1 MKQNV
6 IQRAGE
12 QPKQQGPNLTG
23 IPTQMKMDLERR
35 SGLSFDDVR
44 VHYNSDK
51 PIRIGAL
58 AYTQGTQVY
67 MGPGQERHLGH
78 ELGHVVQQK
87 SFCIPPTSWINGQP
101 VNESPALECQAGILS
116 GFPCTISHSEDGRRR
131 QYPIQ
136 KLSICISVDDKIDV
150 INVPAPD
157 DPAFNDAVEYLYFR
171 VIVPYFN
178 ENEYQFFRIRHYFR
192 NFMINLAEEQLE
204 EQIEAADLAEVFASS
219 IEDRTM
225 RVGRNEI
232 KVLRKFNASS
242 MGRPSWTK
250 EIKSQLSA
258 RKREDAGERTDI
270 RHVVR
275 NYHLKTAIK
284 TAIENS
290 SLAEVAEAARRM
302 LNEDD
307 PENAT
312 MVRRLYTVLYRN
324 IDNLW
329 MGSSAMNQLIG
340 FLANVFDSYGNK
352 LISIEVPEGEEQN
365 FLTGFLERL
374 SSSVWAQSN
383 IILRKFPKQL
393 ECIQSQVNE
402 YLKLVDSYA
411 DDAIQNGLSLYNIGY
426 FLIEIGDTLG
436 FDLID
441 DLSPDS
447 YMRTARLIGVASSLI
462 EYTSGVLNMDVD
474 DLMDNF
480 ALFLGSESQKPSD
493 PDGSEQARAIAQAA
507 EGSKMDDGVL
517 DSGSQERDLELFQI
531 NNCLITAI
539 AANRGVSPGI
549 GEITQIRMSLWANL
563 SVPPGVFLNADDA
576 NVVAGIFME
585 MDIEDAVL
593 VVYDMGTNK
602 YNVVIPAFGAYE
614 AATETDAIDII
625 QQRYQA
631 APPTIISITLQG
643 GHFYSAST

>member
-1 MKQNV
+1 MKENV
-6 IQRAGE
+6 IQKAE
-12 QPKQQGPNLTG
+12 KQPKQQGPNLTG
-23 IPTQMKMDLERR
+23 IPTQMKIDFERR

-51 PIRIGAL
+51 PTRIGAL

-67 MGPGQERHLGH
+67 MAPGQERHLGH
-78 ELGHVVQQK
+78 ELGHVIQQK
-87 SFCIPPTSWINGQP
+87 SFRVPPTSWINGQP
-101 VNESPALECQAGILS
+101 VNDSPALECQADILGS
-116 GFPCTISHSEDGRRR
+116 FPCAISHSEDGRRK

-136 KLSICISVDDKIDV
+136 KLSIYVSVDDE

-157 DPAFNDAVEYLYFR
+157 TSAFNDAVEYLYFR
-171 VIVPYFN
+171 VIVPFFN
-178 ENEYQFFRIRHYFR
+178 ENGYQFFRIRHYFR
-192 NFMINLAEEQLE
+192 IFMTELAEAWPEGQLGSKE
-204 EQIEAADLAEVFASS
+204 LIEMFISHIDNQ
-219 IEDRTM
+219 TM

-250 EIKSQLSA
+250 EIKRQLSE

-290 SLAEVAEAARRM
+290 SLPEVARAARRL
-302 LNEDD
+302 LNEDN
-307 PENAT
+307 PEDAT
-312 MVRRLYTVLYRN
+312 MIRRLYTVLYRN

-329 MGSSAMNQLIG
+329 MGNSAMNQLIG
-340 FLANVFDSYGNK
+340 FLANVFENYGTE
-352 LISIEVPEGEEQN
+352 LISVEIPEGEEQN
-365 FLTGFLERL
+365 FLTVFLARL

-383 IILRKFPKQL
+383 IILKKFPKQL

-402 YLKLVDSYA
+402 YLKLVNSYA

-436 FDLID
+436 FDMID

-447 YMRTARLIGVASSLI
+447 HMRTARLIRVASSLI
-462 EYTSGVLNMDVD
+462 EYTSGVLNMDVG

-480 ALFLGSESQKPSD
+480 ALFLGSESQKSSD
-493 PDGSEQARAIAQAA
+493 SDGSEQAHAITQAA
-507 EGSKMDDGVL
+507 EGNKMDDGVL
-517 DSGSQERDLELFQI
+517 DSGSQESNFELFQI

-539 AANRGVSPGI
+539 AAYIGASPGI

-563 SVPPGVFLNADDA
+563 AVPPGVFLNADDA

-585 MDIEDAVL
+585 MGIQNAVL
-593 VVYDMGTNK
+593 VVHDMAADM

-614 AATETDAIDII
+614 ADTETDAIAII
-625 QQRYQA
+625 QRHYQA

-643 GHFYSAST
+643 NHFYSVST

>member
-1 MKQNV
+1 MKEKV
-6 IQRAGE
+6 IQSAE
-12 QPKQQGPNLTG
+12 KQPKQQGPNLTG
-23 IPTQMKMDLERR
+23 IPTQMKLDFERR

-51 PIRIGAL
+51 PTRIGAL

-78 ELGHVVQQK
+78 ELGHVIQQK
-87 SFCIPPTSWINGQP
+87 SFRIPPTSWINGQP
-101 VNESPALECQAGILS
+101 VNDSPALECQANILS
-116 GFPCTISHSEDGRRR
+116 SFPCTISHSEDGQRK

-136 KLSICISVDDKIDV
+136 RLSIYVSVDDE
-150 INVPAPD
+150 INVPAPGA
-157 DPAFNDAVEYLYFR
+157 PAFNDAVEYLYFR
-171 VIVPYFN
+171 VIVPFFN
-178 ENEYQFFRIRHYFR
+178 ENGYQFFRIRHYFR
-192 NFMINLAEEQLE
+192 IFMAELVKAQPEGQLGSE
-204 EQIEAADLAEVFASS
+204 ELIEAFISHIDNQ
-219 IEDRTM
+219 TM

-232 KVLRKFNASS
+232 KVLRKFDASA

-250 EIKSQLSA
+250 EIRRQLSEY
-258 RKREDAGERTDI
+258 KREDAGERTDI

-290 SLAEVAEAARRM
+290 SLPEVAEAARRL
-302 LNEDD
+302 LNEDN
-307 PENAT
+307 PEDAT
-312 MVRRLYTVLYRN
+312 MIRRLYTVLYRN

-329 MGSSAMNQLIG
+329 MGNSAMNQLIG
-340 FLANVFDSYGNK
+340 FLANVFENYGTE
-352 LISIEVPEGEEQN
+352 LISVEISEGKEQN
-365 FLTGFLERL
+365 FLTGFLARL

-383 IILRKFPKQL
+383 IILRRFPKQL

-402 YLKLVDSYA
+402 YLKLVNSYA

-447 YMRTARLIGVASSLI
+447 RMRTARLIGVASSLI

-493 PDGSEQARAIAQAA
+493 SDGSERAHAITQAA
-507 EGSKMDDGVL
+507 EGNKMDDGVL
-517 DSGSQERDLELFQI
+517 DSGSQERNFELFQI

-539 AANRGVSPGI
+539 ADNVGASPSI

-585 MDIEDAVL
+585 MGIQDAVL
-593 VVYDMGTNK
+593 VVHDMGTNR
-602 YNVVIPAFGAYE
+602 YNVVIPAFGVYM
-614 AATETDAIDII
+614 AATEGAVATII
-625 QQRYQA
+625 QRHYQA
-631 APPTIISITLQG
+631 APPTIISVTLQG
-643 GHFYSAST
+643 NHFYSAST